1 MKRVRFSIKILHMK
15 NNTYAVFVP
24 AALVLLLGGSPAGKD
39 ADRTA
44 RPEPGWTLNELEYF
58 ERPGL
63 SVLVFHDEY
72 PEGKQGGVE
81 IIQHGERVA
90 AIGDV
95 RLEATPGQWG
105 PLPAVGKR
113 VADRKALRVE
123 VPLRYEKEG
132 LDYRVRVEPCG
143 EAICV
148 TVDLARPLPPGLAG
162 RAGFNLELFPPA
174 YFARSFHLGETA
186 GVFPRQGN
194 GPLARDADGK
204 PVPVPMAEGTKLIAA
219 AEDPLR
225 RLTIE
230 SLAGGLELYDG
241 RDTET
246 NGWFVVRSLI
256 PAGATTGAVR
266 WRITPNAVPGWRR
279 SPVIAHS
286 QVGYHPDQEKRAIV
300 ERDPGAAGPVEGALL
315 RVDPAK
321 GLVPV
326 LTKPLEPW
334 GRFLRYDYAVF
345 DFSEIREPGIYIV
358 RCGDDQTSPFRIGA
372 DVFRNGVWQPTLE
385 TFFAAQMCHMRVVDR
400 GRVWHG
406 LCHMDDALQ
415 PAPNLDLVYIED
427 YRQGPTTDTPFTAGQ
442 HIPGLDRGGWHDAG
456 DFDLAAGSQAWA
468 TLMLALVRE
477 SFGLDTDQTTIDA
490 RRREVVLHVPD
501 GKTDILQQIAHGA
514 ENLLSGYRAAG
525 HSFLGISDPS
535 LEQYH
540 SQGDAGSMTDNRVFD
555 PALAPDGVTPDRS
568 GRRDDRLAFTNRDT
582 GIEYR
587 VAAALAAAGRTL
599 AGFDDTLAKE
609 CLDTA
614 LKAWDFEHSH
624 PPVHQPS
631 AAVPARPDEQEV
643 MAAVELLLSTH
654 EARFAERLKTLLPF
668 IEANPRSVGWTAAR
682 AVPAVGDAEYARR
695 VGAALAQY
703 GKELRSELAGNPFGV
718 PFEPRVWGVTWSIQG
733 YAVQQ
738 YFLHNAYP
746 SEFPRENVLRVLNY
760 VLGCH
765 PASNTSLVSGVGAH
779 SLMVAYGTNVNDW
792 SHIPGG
798 GVSGPA
804 LIRPDLPE
812 LKEPFPFL
820 WQQTEYV
827 MGGASTYLFTV
838 LAADRLLAEGLEGK
852 GH

>member
-1 MKRVRFSIKILHMK
+1 M
-15 NNTYAVFVP
+15 NNKAFTVFVA
-24 AALVLLLGGSPAGKD
+24 AALSLFLAASSSGPAGDKPSGEE
-39 ADRTA
+39 T
-44 RPEPGWTLNELEYF
+44 GWTLNELEYF

-63 SVLVFHDEY
+63 SVLIFHDEY

-81 IIQHGERVA
+81 IVQHGERVT

-95 RLEATPGQWG
+95 RLDATPGQWDT
-105 PLPAVGKR
+105 LPAVGKR
-113 VADRKALRVE
+113 VADRNARRVE

-143 EAICV
+143 DAICV
-148 TVDLARPLPPGLAG
+148 TVDLARPLPAELVG
-162 RAGFNLELFPPA
+162 RAGFNMELFPPA
-174 YFARSFHLGETA
+174 YFAKSFHLGKTA

-194 GPLARDADGK
+194 GPLARGTDGK
-204 PVPVPMAEGTKLIAA
+204 PMPVPLAEGTKLVAA

-230 SLAGGLELYDG
+230 SLNGELALYDG

-246 NGWFVVRSLI
+246 NGWFVVRSVI
-256 PAGATTGAVR
+256 PAGATAGAVR
-266 WRITPNAVPGWRR
+266 WRITPNAVPGWHRA
-279 SPVIAHS
+279 PVIAHS
-286 QVGYHPDQEKRAIV
+286 QVGYHPDQEKQAIV
-300 ERDPGAAGPVEGALL
+300 ERDPGATGPAEGTLL
-315 RVDPAK
+315 RVDEVK

-326 LTKPLEPW
+326 LTRPLKPW

-345 DFSEIREPGIYIV
+345 DFTDVQEPGVYV
-358 RCGDDQTSPFRIGA
+358 VVCGDGQTAPFRIGN
-372 DVFRNGVWQPTLE
+372 DVYKNGVWQPTLE

-400 GRVWHG
+400 GRIWHG

-415 PAPNLDLVYIED
+415 PPPNLDLAYIEQ
-427 YRQGPTTDTPFTAGQ
+427 YQQGPTTDTPYAADQ

-477 SFGLDTDQTTIDA
+477 NFGLDTDQTTIDP
-490 RRREVVLHVPD
+490 RQREVFLHVPD
-501 GKTDILQQIAHGA
+501 GKPDILQQLAHGA
-514 ENLLSGYRAAG
+514 ENLLSGYRVAG

-540 SQGDAGSMTDNRVFD
+540 SQGDAGSVTDNRVFD

-568 GRRDDRLAFTNRDT
+568 GRRDDRLAFTSRDT
-582 GIEYR
+582 GVEYR

-599 AGFDDTLAKE
+599 AGFDDALAKE

-614 LKAWDFEHSH
+614 IKAWDYEHSH
-624 PPVHQPS
+624 SPVHQPS
-631 AAVPARPDEQEV
+631 AAVPPRPDEQEV
-643 MAAVELLLSTH
+643 MAAVELLLSTR
-654 EARFAERLKTLLPF
+654 EPRFAERLKTLLPF
-668 IEANPRSVGWTAAR
+668 IEANAKAIGWTAAR

-695 VGAALAQY
+695 VGATLSRY
-703 GKELRSELAGNPFGV
+703 GKELDGELAKNPFGV
-718 PFEPRVWGVTWSIQG
+718 PFEPHVWGVTWSIQN

-738 YFLHNAYP
+738 FFLNKAYP
-746 SEFPRENVLRVLNY
+746 AEFPRENVLRVLNY

-838 LAADRLLAEGLEGK
+838 LAADRMLGEGAEGRGR
-852 GH
+852 